1 MSGSQTGTVVAVSV
15 GGLKDVVHNGRQTQ
29 TGIWKS
35 PVDGRVGLRDHAV
48 EGDSI
53 ANLDNHGG
61 EHKAVYVYS
70 TDDSK
75 WWRSERGRIVL
86 PGAMGENLTVSDV
99 SASAANVGDRWAI
112 GSAVLEV
119 AGPRTPCFKL
129 GLRHDDQDIVE
140 EFRNSLRWGAYMR
153 IITEGD
159 VGQGDEVTIT
169 PALEPTVSC
178 QEIARIYHSER
189 HRAAELLTVPRIAP
203 EWIRFAEAE
212 IAKQADAS
220 S

>member
-1 MSGSQTGTVVAVSV
+1 MNSRVA
-15 GGLKDVVHNGRQTQ
+15 
-29 TGIWKS
+29 
-35 PVDGRVGLRDHAV
+35 LRDNAV

-53 ANLDNHGG
+53 ANLENHGG

-75 WWRSERGRIVL
+75 WWQSNHGRIVL
-86 PGAMGENLTVSDV
+86 PGAMGENLTVSEV
-99 SASAANVGDRWAI
+99 AASTANVGDRWAI

-159 VGQGDEVTIT
+159 VGKGDEVVIT
-169 PALEPTVSC
+169 PTSEPTISC
-178 QEIARIYHSER
+178 AEIAKIYHSER
-189 HRAAELLTVPRIAP
+189 HRAAELLDIPRIAP

-212 IAKQADAS
+212 VAKQATSDA
-220 S
+220 